1 VTGPERDAA
10 GVELFGQGDVAAPRD
25 SEDRERILKERA
37 AVVARVRAEPRAA
50 GMKVLAFT
58 VGREKYA
65 VEVKAVFQVL
75 DASGLFSL
83 PAAPPWLLGAVAART
98 RVVPVLDLQAL
109 LGLEG
114 GGMSDLSK
122 IVVLSDE
129 GELFALAVEELIGQ
143 EDLDSEGL
151 TAGEGPIAFFAPDRL
166 AVLNLSRL
174 GAPGSRSG

>member
-1 VTGPERDAA
+1 MTGPERDAA
-10 GVELFGQGDVAAPRD
+10 GELGGQGDVPAQRD
-25 SEDRERILKERA
+25 FEDRERILKERA

-58 VGREKYA
+58 VGGEKYA

-83 PAAPPWLLGAVAART
+83 PASPPWLLGAVAART

-122 IVVLSDE
+122 IVVISDE
-129 GELFALAVEELIGQ
+129 GELFGLAVEELIGQ
-143 EDLDSEGL
+143 EEIDSEGL
-151 TAGEGPIAFFAPDRL
+151 RRAGEGAIAFFAPDRL